1 MPKYKVGD
9 VVRVK
14 DFEDIVAESACG
26 VDGEGDVY
34 TRDDVYFVSNMRRYC
49 GNQYVVRNAYSKYG
63 EKANGALDRYNLE
76 GVSLWTFS
84 NSMLCD
90 ASCTPNIEIS
100 HSFDEL
106 FFDSQ

>member
-26 VDGEGDVY
+26 VDEEGDVF
-34 TRDDVYFVSNMRRYC
+34 TRDNLHFVESMRRYC
-49 GNQYVVRNAYSKYG
+49 GNQYVVRCAYSKCG
-63 EKANGALDRYNLE
+63 EKANDTSDRYNLE
-76 GVSLWTFS
+76 GASLWTFS

-90 ASCTPNIEIS
+90 DLCTPNIEIC

>member
-14 DFEDIVAESACG
+14 DFEDIVAESG
-26 VDGEGDVY
+26 GFVDSDGDVC
-34 TRDDVYFVSNMRRYC
+34 TNDAGLYFLKSMRECC
-49 GNQYVVRNAYSKYG
+49 GNQYIVCEAFSGCGDSRVW
-63 EKANGALDRYNLE
+63 DRYCLE
-76 GVSLWTFS
+76 GIYGVFS